1 MQEPGPPSAPLT
13 AFSCGRGAFVSVGSA
28 IPDNY
33 EHTLKSRVQV
43 ARAAAAQTA
52 EPQKKK
58 SNSAGAAKTGPGPG
72 RKTGPRGKR
81 GVTLAKNSITVAT
94 LIERKLI
101 KEGSVVKV
109 QHRGESVEGVL
120 EVDGSVVCGDDK
132 YTTCAEFATAVKRKI
147 TKSEGRPD
155 DGWRSCVVN
164 NRTLND
170 YRDEILE
177 A

>member
-1 MQEPGPPSAPLT
+1 MLIEW
-13 AFSCGRGAFVSVGSA
+13 
-28 IPDNY
+28 D
-33 EHTLKSRVQV
+33 
-43 ARAAAAQTA
+43 AA
-52 EPQKKK
+52 
-58 SNSAGAAKTGPGPG
+58 GPG

-94 LIERKLI
+94 LIERNLI

-109 QHRGESVEGVL
+109 THRGESEEGIL
-120 EVDGSVVCGDDK
+120 EADGSVLCGGQK
-132 YTTCAEFATAVKRKI
+132 HATCADFATAMKRKI
-147 TKSEGRPD
+147 SKSEGRPD

-164 NRTLND
+164 GRTLND